1 MHKMRKKEIKRSL
14 IKTVKAEK
22 RGQCTPMPM
31 PMPITD
37 LVLVAVVV
45 VDAGHE
51 RRACK
56 RLLTPC
62 KFAWPGLNAS
72 MEILGALAS

>member
-1 MHKMRKKEIKRSL
+1 MHKMRKKNNKKKGKIKLSL

-22 RGQCTPMPM
+22 RGQCTP
-31 PMPITD
+31 IVDADADAD
-37 LVLVAVVV
+37 LVLVEVA

-62 KFAWPGLNAS
+62 KFAWPGLA
-72 MEILGALAS
+72 